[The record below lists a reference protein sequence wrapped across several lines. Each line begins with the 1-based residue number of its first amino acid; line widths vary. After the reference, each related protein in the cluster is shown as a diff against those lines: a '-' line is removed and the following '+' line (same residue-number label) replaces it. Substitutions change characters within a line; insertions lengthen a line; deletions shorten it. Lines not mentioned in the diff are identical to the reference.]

1 MHYPGKKRL
10 RQFAQCDF
18 GSASIK
24 VLPSAILCGNPI
36 WISWQRGQYEEHLM
50 GEQKLQSANN
60 ERSCTEGTNCV
71 NK

>member
-1 MHYPGKKRL
+1 MQYPEKKRL

-36 WISWQRGQYEEHLM
+36 WISWQRGQYEEQLVE
-50 GEQKLQSANN
+50 EQKWQSADN
-60 ERSCTEGTNCV
+60 EGSCTEGEQMC
-71 NK
+71 K